1 MTYNRGDIF
10 YISGGKTYAGFGRQ
24 VEAGRPAIIVSDDGL
39 NEHSD
44 YVEVVYLTTQQKR
57 PLPTHCQIV
66 CKQLS
71 TALCETIYTI
81 NKDRIGDYVKTC
93 TAEEMARVNE
103 CLLNS
108 IGLDYMSD
116 FSEPVPD
123 ERATVEFEKMKDELE
138 MWKAKCN
145 EQAHYIEGRNSV
157 DSAVVIER
165 DLYKKLYEQLLD
177 KAV

>member
-10 YISGGKTYAGFGRQ
+10 YISGGKTYAGFSRQ
-24 VEAGRPAIIVSDDGL
+24 VDAGRPAIIVSDDEL

-57 PLPTHCQIV
+57 PLPTHCQVV

-93 TAEEMARVNE
+93 TTEEMSRVNE

-123 ERATVEFEKMKDELE
+123 ERSTVEFEKMKDELE
-138 MWKAKCN
+138 MWKSKCN
-145 EQAHYIEGRNSV
+145 EQAQYIEGRNSV
-157 DSAVVIER
+157 DSAVAIER